1 MKAMITFNFPMTLA
15 DVNPSGEKQEIEMT
29 LSGQRPEW
37 LTFDC
42 YGTLIQWDEGL
53 LAAMDKILAGKG
65 RSIDREAFITVYDR
79 HEHRLEAE
87 RPHRSFKDV
96 SASALALAMGEFSLE
111 ISEGDVDILTSS
123 ISRMPPFPEVVAAL
137 AGLKTAGFKLAIVSN
152 TDDAIIAGNVAQLGG
167 SIDRVITAEQ
177 AGAYKPATQIFQ
189 HAWRELGVERDQL
202 VHVCAS
208 PHLDLA
214 AARDLCFR
222 TVWVDRGTGRKPLAD
237 YMPNETV
244 ARLDEISSVLSAAGW
259 ME

>member
-1 MKAMITFNFPMTLA
+1 
-15 DVNPSGEKQEIEMT
+15 MT
-29 LSGQRPEW
+29 LSGPRPEW

-53 LAAMDKILAGKG
+53 LAAMDEILAGKD
-65 RSIDREAFITVYDR
+65 RAIDRDAFIAVYDR
-79 HEHRLEAE
+79 HEHGLEAD

-96 SASALALAMGEFSLE
+96 SSTALALAMGEFSLAV
-111 ISEGDVDILTSS
+111 SPGDADILTSS
-123 ISRMPPFPEVVAAL
+123 ISHMPPFREVVATL
-137 AGLKTAGFKLAIVSN
+137 ASLKAAGFKLAIISN

-177 AGAYKPATQIFQ
+177 AGAYKPTKQIFR
-189 HAWRELGVERDQL
+189 HAWREIGVEREQL
-202 VHVCAS
+202 VHICAS

-214 AARDLCFR
+214 AARELGFR

-237 YMPNETV
+237 YVPDATV
-244 ARLDEISSVLSAAGW
+244 ARLDEVPGLLSAAGW